1 MVKNLVNQTIK
12 DEGGAPAPTVV
23 NTDDMYY
30 DEKTGTW
37 KKKETTA
44 VVDTSYAANTGTAQ
58 PSEPDVG
65 GSTAHTAPAGTN
77 PLAVDISYAANA
89 GVTAVNKEDQ
99 NNNGQSS
106 TTVPKPTQTTTPTQ
120 TNTGPGQDNEPSE
133 KIKVL
138 PSSNGGGLDR
148 MTAFITGAGSSSGS
162 AVSKDDTGGGG
173 GGANNTS
180 EIAPS
185 VDTSYAANA
194 GVGTSS
200 SGLLNKDDQNN
211 NGQSS
216 TTVPKPTQ
224 TTTPT
229 QTTPTQTTPT
239 QMNTGAGLLNK
250 DDPVNDGGLG
260 PINKNEP
267 APSVDTSYAANTP
280 SEGGYSY
287 GPNGEIY
294 YTDKTGTTSQ
304 LNGEVSYDEHGDLVY
319 STNKDTAD
327 PVVLGGETDNVPT
340 DTGTKELAGGKYYYG
355 PNGEIYYT
363 DKTGRTVQMDGTLS
377 YDEHGNLVYSTNK
390 DTADPVVSDVNTEG
404 LEEIPQTIPV
414 EEQPVQSDEQIPPS
428 SSDVDTSYG
437 ANGGYIGSTG
447 GNAVD
452 SEGRLTLESAFAN
465 TTPIDSYDE
474 YLRKRTGALKDSYDA
489 TGKFYDE
496 QEQKALGVIEEQR
509 QADLALAEE
518 QKAKTEAALGE
529 SVAAANKYADEQL
542 AADLGISQ
550 QQFNNLVVSL
560 AYQKTR
566 GTAMLNEQK
575 ELLFKLSD
583 EQKAAVYAYAE
594 EKLASDIAFANKQYG
609 SLVDAIATQKAAGEQ
624 MAAEQRE
631 LLLNMSEA
639 QRNAVLAA
647 ADEQYK
653 ADIEYANKQY
663 GSLVDALAAQK
674 ASGDQMADDQ
684 RSLLLSMSE
693 TQRNAVLAAAN
704 EQYES
709 DILYAT
715 RRYQTVIDAINNQKV
730 SGEQMAAE
738 QRDLLLNMSE
748 EMRTKVYEAAEI
760 QKKQAYTSA
769 EVERE
774 RSVVD
779 ARSSYERNKVSYG
792 AKAEAMA
799 GMGLT
804 SSGYSDRID
813 MAAYAQQR
821 AETQNAN
828 ARASSIKREAD
839 YNESQQKL
847 SADTEH
853 LQNKYNAE
861 AQYSKDMYD
870 IDTSYRA
877 NMLEADQTL
886 ADREYEA
893 GSRKKQTELEAES
906 AHRENQYAAESQYNQ
921 NMYDIDTSYRNN
933 MLEAGQTLA
942 DREYAAESEAR
953 TAKHSADAEERESK
967 YIADSQYSKDKY
979 ELDSAYEAQHL
990 EAVQNKDLLDY
1001 EARTRERESKH
1012 QTEQSKIDTQL
1023 GIDLSY
1029 AQNTYD
1035 ADTAARKDT
1044 LTAAQNA
1051 DAGRFNAELS
1061 YRENMLTNDDA
1072 IAAYRQQ
1079 KEDEALAKIE
1089 AQDAQNKELYLK
1101 LFDLAKSGSYTAE
1114 DIQTIAGA
1122 MGLGDSRASGGGSVL
1137 SSIYDVANT
1146 IQQTITDEQN
1156 KVDEANNA
1164 AIKATLT
1171 GEESPYELDN
1181 YAKQLGM
1188 DVEDLKD
1195 MAGDA
1200 VPNTVKS
1207 YLDANDISGAM
1218 AAANKAKESGVLDTA
1233 GYQSVC
1239 FDIGVKK
1246 AQSATD
1252 IESLGLIENDLLK
1265 MKNSGQLT
1273 KKDYDNL
1280 VSYMYQN
1287 YGKVLDKGAYE
1298 ANIRA
1303 TTNTTNVV
1311 VTIGDKTYTTSMGYP
1326 ADEQSAKILNEIIG
1340 MPYKNA
1346 LVGLDNKVYYYEN
1359 YSGNWYSLTGNSSFA
1374 TAFNAQ
1380 VSTNAD
1386 VAAPTHRGVW
1396 QTFEDAAADR
1406 GSVMSEQM
1414 WSKDKQG
1421 YSSYQEYL
1429 AAMWKKQM
1437 G

>member
-37 KKKETTA
+37 KKKETTT

-89 GVTAVNKEDQ
+89 GVTAVNKDDQ

-120 TNTGPGQDNEPSE
+120 TNTGTGQDNEPSE
-133 KIKVL
+133 KIKVFS
-138 PSSNGGGLDR
+138 SSNGGGLDK
-148 MTAFITGAGSSSGS
+148 MTAFFAGAGSSSGS

-185 VDTSYAANA
+185 IDTSYAANA

-211 NGQSS
+211 NDQSS

-239 QMNTGAGLLNK
+239 QTNTGAGLLNK
-250 DDPVNDGGLG
+250 DDPINDGGLG

-327 PVVLGGETDNVPT
+327 PVVLGGETDNAPT

-509 QADLALAEE
+509 QAGENYANEQKGISDKALADSVAASDKFAEEQRAAEIGLNEEVYKRAVESVINQHYLSSESLKEQKALFDTFTEE
-518 QKAKTEAALGE
+518 QKAAIYAQAEKQLAAALGFNE
-529 SVAAANKYADEQL
+529 
-542 AADLGISQ
+542 
-550 QQFNNLVVSL
+550 QQFEELVSSINNQHKISAEGLEK
-560 AYQKTR
+560 QKQ
-566 GTAMLNEQK
+566 MLYTLSEEQR
-575 ELLFKLSD
+575 
-583 EQKAAVYAYAE
+583 AAVYAYAE
-594 EKLASDIAFANKQYG
+594 KTRNEELSYIADRY
-609 SLVDAIATQKAAGEQ
+609 DT
-624 MAAEQRE
+624 
-631 LLLNMSEA
+631 
-639 QRNAVLAA
+639 
-647 ADEQYK
+647 
-653 ADIEYANKQY
+653 
-663 GSLVDALAAQK
+663 LVDALNQYKETGK
-674 ASGDQMADDQ
+674 ALADDKLA
-684 RSLLLSMSE
+684 LLM
-693 TQRNAVLAAAN
+693 
-704 EQYES
+704 
-709 DILYAT
+709 
-715 RRYQTVIDAINNQKV
+715 
-730 SGEQMAAE
+730 
-738 QRDLLLNMSE
+738 NMSE
-748 EMRTKVYEAAEI
+748 EMRSKVYEAAEL
-760 QKKQAYTSA
+760 QRKGAYESA
-769 EVERE
+769 DIERE

-779 ARSSYERNKVSYG
+779 ARSSYEQNKASYG
-792 AKAEAMA
+792 ANAEAIA
-799 GMGLT
+799 GMGL
-804 SSGYSDRID
+804 SGSGYSDRRD

-821 AETQNAN
+821 AETQRAN
-828 ARASSIKREAD
+828 ALAASVKRQAD
-839 YNESQQKL
+839 
-847 SADTEH
+847 
-853 LQNKYNAE
+853 
-861 AQYSKDMYD
+861 
-870 IDTSYRA
+870 
-877 NMLEADQTL
+877 
-886 ADREYEA
+886 
-893 GSRKKQTELEAES
+893 
-906 AHRENQYAAESQYNQ
+906 AAESQAKL
-921 NMYDIDTSYRNN
+921 DADTEYINN
-933 MLEAGQTLA
+933 TAAAKAEHLQTVG
-942 DREYAAESEAR
+942 D
-953 TAKHSADAEERESK
+953 
-967 YIADSQYSKDKY
+967 
-979 ELDSAYEAQHL
+979 
-990 EAVQNKDLLDY
+990 
-1001 EARTRERESKH
+1001 
-1012 QTEQSKIDTQL
+1012 
-1023 GIDLSY
+1023 IDLSY
-1029 AQNTYD
+1029 QKNMLD
-1035 ADTAARKDT
+1035 AELERKDGEKAANNYYDSAIFEADEKERQSKYAADSEYEKGMSGLDLSYEQNMSAAKQQKAADDYLAET
-1044 LTAAQNA
+1044 EASDRKFEADETARQNKYISDSEYKKGMSDINISYQKNMSELEQQKAIGAFEALSKERQTKHDTEQARIAEQAGIDLTYGKNIFDVNTEARADKLATEQNA

-1061 YRENMLTNDDA
+1061 YRENMRTNDDA

-1079 KEDEALAKIE
+1079 KADEALAKIE

-1114 DIQTIAGA
+1114 DIQTIASA
-1122 MGLGDSRASGGGSVL
+1122 MGLGDSRSSGGGSVL

-1246 AQSATD
+1246 AQSASD
-1252 IESLGLIENDLLK
+1252 IESLELIESDLAK

-1273 KKDYDNL
+1273 QKDYDNL

-1287 YGKVLDKGAYE
+1287 YGTAMEGKSTITSKTMAGTGGEVMYYSTISIGETSYTTLLKKGVGSESTEKVLDHFTKINGSVVGVDGKIYVCCNNSWYE
-1298 ANIRA
+1298 ASAQIGTGGDGFMG
-1303 TTNTTNVV
+1303 TTYN
-1311 VTIGDKTYTTSMGYP
+1311 GK
-1326 ADEQSAKILNEIIG
+1326 AF
-1340 MPYKNA
+1340 
-1346 LVGLDNKVYYYEN
+1346 YE
-1359 YSGNWYSLTGNSSFA
+1359 
-1374 TAFNAQ
+1374 AFNNQ
-1380 VSTNAD
+1380 VKRQED